1 MKIKKYDRQKG
12 VPSMKESPVSAVF
25 GAGGG
30 SSADTTA
37 LAMRVAMLE
46 STVVKLTNLID
57 QKGEYLRRGGD
68 VTDGTYC
75 FGDVRADSYGTNSL
89 VRIAEDSDREKGFV
103 SIISYD
109 SGTVP
114 FAGQQGDYTMID
126 AEPRVNYKGFAEV
139 RVENAFTIEKAIE
152 GMQVR
157 FRIGY
162 NIPPAH
168 AKDFTIS
175 QVVAYVGRPIE
186 PAVPSPVMEMP
197 GIGGV
202 EPGIG
207 DAEVETMFWT
217 QCDVVGN
224 IAKFNV
230 TSAGENL
237 TFGVKVVVYYT
248 YYTIHQVAS
257 PSINA
262 WCAGTNGD
270 RTFCSTEEKRDA
282 ELNQYGLTV
291 MKKDT
296 EGMEVRCDGIYRTT
310 DGVNWVKVV

>member
-12 VPSMKESPVSAVF
+12 VPSMTDSPVSAVF

-37 LAMRVAMLE
+37 LAMRVSMLE
-46 STVVKLTNLID
+46 STVVKLTNLIA

-75 FGDVRADSYGTNSL
+75 FGDVRADSYCTNSL
-89 VRIAEDSDREKGFV
+89 VRIAEDSDHEKGFV
-103 SIISYD
+103 SINSYD

-114 FAGQQGDYTMID
+114 FAGKQGDYTIID
-126 AEPRVNYKGFAEV
+126 AEPRVNYKGYAEV
-139 RVENAFTIEKAIE
+139 RVENAFAIEKAIE

-162 NIPPAH
+162 NTPSH

-175 QVVAYVGRPIE
+175 QVVAYVGEPIE
-186 PAVPSPVMEMP
+186 PAVPSHVM
-197 GIGGV
+197 GT
-202 EPGIG
+202 PGIG
-207 DAEVETMFWT
+207 DGTGDIEVESMFWT

-224 IAKFNV
+224 IAKFNL

-248 YYTIHQVAS
+248 FYTQSQVTGVT
-257 PSINA
+257 INA

-270 RTFCSTEEKRDA
+270 RTFCTTQDKRDA

-310 DGVNWVKVV
+310 DGVTWVKVV

>member
-12 VPSMKESPVSAVF
+12 VASVKASPVSAVF
-25 GAGGG
+25 ASGGG

-37 LAMRVAMLE
+37 LAMRVSMLE
-46 STVVKLTNLID
+46 STVVKLTNIIS

-68 VTDGTYC
+68 VTDGTYW

-89 VRIAEDSDREKGFV
+89 VRIAEDSDHEKGSV
-103 SIISYD
+103 SITSYD

-114 FAGQQGDYTMID
+114 FAGKQGDYTIID
-126 AEPRVNYKGFAEV
+126 AEPRVSYKGVAEV

-157 FRIGY
+157 FQIGY
-162 NIPPAH
+162 NTPSH
-168 AKDFTIS
+168 ANDFTIA
-175 QVVAYVGRPIE
+175 QVVAYVGMPIQ
-186 PAVPSPVMEMP
+186 PAEPSPVMET
-197 GIGGV
+197 
-202 EPGIG
+202 PGIG
-207 DAEVETMFWT
+207 DIEVESMFWT

-230 TSAGENL
+230 TSDSAGENL
-237 TFGVKVVVYYT
+237 TYGVKVVVYYT
-248 YYTIHQVAS
+248 YYTQSQVTGA
-257 PSINA
+257 SINA

-270 RTFCSTEEKRDA
+270 RTFCTTQEKRDA
-282 ELNQYGLTV
+282 ELNQYGLTI
-291 MKKDT
+291 MKNET
-296 EGMEVRCDGIYRTT
+296 NGMEVRCDGIYRTT

>member
-46 STVVKLTNLID
+46 STVVKLTNLIA

-114 FAGQQGDYTMID
+114 FAGKQGDYTMVD
-126 AEPRVNYKGFAEV
+126 AEPRVNYKGYAEV

-157 FRIGY
+157 FRVGY
-162 NIPPAH
+162 NTPAH
-168 AKDFTIS
+168 EKDFTIS
-175 QVVAYVGRPIE
+175 QVVAYVGEPIE
-186 PAVPSPVMEMP
+186 PAVPSSVMGMP
-197 GIGGV
+197 GIGDV
-202 EPGIG
+202 
-207 DAEVETMFWT
+207 EVESMFWT

-230 TSAGENL
+230 TSAGENM

-248 YYTIHQVAS
+248 FYTQSQVTGAT
-257 PSINA
+257 INA
-262 WCAGTNGD
+262 WCDGTNGD
-270 RTFCSTEEKRDA
+270 RTFCSTEEKREA

-296 EGMEVRCDGIYRTT
+296 EGMEVRFDGIYRTT
-310 DGVNWVKVV
+310 DGVNWIKVV

>member
-12 VPSMKESPVSAVF
+12 VSSTKESPVSAVF

-30 SSADTTA
+30 SSSDTTA

-46 STVVKLTNLID
+46 STVVKLTNLISE
-57 QKGEYLRRGGD
+57 KGEYLRRGGD

-89 VRIAEDSDREKGFV
+89 VSIAEDSDYEKGFV
-103 SIISYD
+103 RITSYD

-126 AEPRVNYKGFAEV
+126 AEPRVNYKGVAEV
-139 RVENAFTIEKAIE
+139 RVENAFTIEQAIE

-162 NIPPAH
+162 NTPAH
-168 AKDFTIS
+168 EKDFTIS
-175 QVVAYVGRPIE
+175 QVVAYVGMPIE
-186 PAVPSPVMEMP
+186 PAVPSPVMET
-197 GIGGV
+197 
-202 EPGIG
+202 PGIG
-207 DAEVETMFWT
+207 DGGIGDVEVESMFWT

-248 YYTIHQVAS
+248 FYTQSQVTGVT
-257 PSINA
+257 INA

-270 RTFCSTEEKRDA
+270 RTFCTTQDKRDT

-310 DGVNWVKVV
+310 DGVNWIKVV

>member
-46 STVVKLTNLID
+46 STVVKLTNLIA

-139 RVENAFTIEKAIE
+139 RVENAFTIVKAIE

-162 NIPPAH
+162 NTPSH

-186 PAVPSPVMEMP
+186 PAVPSPVMET
-197 GIGGV
+197 
-202 EPGIG
+202 PGIG
-207 DAEVETMFWT
+207 DIGDVEVESMFWT

-248 YYTIHQVAS
+248 FYTQSQVTGAT
-257 PSINA
+257 INA

-270 RTFCSTEEKRDA
+270 RTFCSTDEKREA

-310 DGVNWVKVV
+310 DGVTWVKVV

>member
-12 VPSMKESPVSAVF
+12 VASMKESPVSAVF

-46 STVVKLTNLID
+46 STVVKLTNLIA

-68 VTDGTYC
+68 VTDGTYW

-89 VRIAEDSDREKGFV
+89 VRIAEDSDQEKGFV
-103 SIISYD
+103 SITSYD

-114 FAGQQGDYTMID
+114 FAGKQGDYTIID
-126 AEPRVNYKGFAEV
+126 AEPRVNYKGYAEV
-139 RVENAFTIEKAIE
+139 RVENAFVIEKAIE

-162 NIPPAH
+162 NTPSNAN
-168 AKDFTIS
+168 DFTIS
-175 QVVAYVGRPIE
+175 QVVAYVGMPIE
-186 PAVPSPVMEMP
+186 PAVPSRVMETP
-197 GIGGV
+197 GTGDG
-202 EPGIG
+202 GIG
-207 DAEVETMFWT
+207 DVEVESMFWT

-230 TSAGENL
+230 TKAGENL

-248 YYTIHQVAS
+248 FYTQSQVTGAT
-257 PSINA
+257 INA

-310 DGVNWVKVV
+310 DGVTWVKVV

>member
-12 VPSMKESPVSAVF
+12 VASMKESPVSAVF

-46 STVVKLTNLID
+46 STVVKLTNLIA

-68 VTDGTYC
+68 VTDGTYW

-89 VRIAEDSDREKGFV
+89 VRIAEDSDHEKGFV

-114 FAGQQGDYTMID
+114 FAGKQGDYTMVD
-126 AEPRVNYKGFAEV
+126 AEPRVNYKGYAEV

-162 NIPPAH
+162 NTPSH
-168 AKDFTIS
+168 AKNFTIS
-175 QVVAYVGRPIE
+175 QVVAYVGEPIE
-186 PAVPSPVMEMP
+186 PTVPSPVMETP
-197 GIGGV
+197 GIGD
-202 EPGIG
+202 IG
-207 DAEVETMFWT
+207 DAEVESMFWT

-237 TFGVKVVVYYT
+237 TFGVNVVVYYT
-248 YYTIHQVAS
+248 FYTLSQVTGAT
-257 PSINA
+257 INA
-262 WCAGTNGD
+262 WCDGTNGD

-310 DGVNWVKVV
+310 DGVNWIKVV

>member
-12 VPSMKESPVSAVF
+12 VASMKESPVSAVF

-37 LAMRVAMLE
+37 LAMRVSMLE
-46 STVVKLTNLID
+46 STVVKLTNLIA

-68 VTDGTYC
+68 VTDGTYW

-89 VRIAEDSDREKGFV
+89 VRIAEDSDNEKGFV
-103 SIISYD
+103 SINSYD

-114 FAGQQGDYTMID
+114 FAGKQGDYTMID
-126 AEPRVNYKGFAEV
+126 AEPRVNYKGVAEV

-162 NIPPAH
+162 NTPSH

-175 QVVAYVGRPIE
+175 QVVAYVGMPIE

-197 GIGGV
+197 GIGDV
-202 EPGIG
+202 
-207 DAEVETMFWT
+207 EVESMFWT

-230 TSAGENL
+230 SSAGENL

-248 YYTIHQVAS
+248 
-257 PSINA
+257 
-262 WCAGTNGD
+262 
-270 RTFCSTEEKRDA
+270 F
-282 ELNQYGLTV
+282 
-291 MKKDT
+291 
-296 EGMEVRCDGIYRTT
+296 
-310 DGVNWVKVV
+310 

>member
-25 GAGGG
+25 GAVGG
-30 SSADTTA
+30 SSSDTTA

-46 STVVKLTNLID
+46 STVVKLTNLISE
-57 QKGEYLRRGGD
+57 KGEYLRRGGD
-68 VTDGTYC
+68 VTDGTYW

-89 VRIAEDSDREKGFV
+89 VRIAEDSDHEKGFV
-103 SIISYD
+103 SITSYD

-114 FAGQQGDYTMID
+114 FSGKQGDYTMID
-126 AEPRVNYKGFAEV
+126 AEPRVNYKGSAEV
-139 RVENAFTIEKAIE
+139 RVENAFAIEKAIE

-168 AKDFTIS
+168 AKNFTIS
-175 QVVAYVGRPIE
+175 QVVAYVGIPIE
-186 PAVPSPVMEMP
+186 PAVPSPVMET
-197 GIGGV
+197 
-202 EPGIG
+202 PGIG
-207 DAEVETMFWT
+207 DGGIGDVEVESMFWT

-230 TSAGENL
+230 TKAGENL

-248 YYTIHQVAS
+248 YYTRDQVAS
-257 PSINA
+257 ASINA

-270 RTFCSTEEKRDA
+270 RTFCTTQEKRDA
-282 ELNQYGLTV
+282 ELNQYGLTI
-291 MKKDT
+291 MKNET
-296 EGMEVRCDGIYRTT
+296 IGMEVRCDGIYRTT

>member
-12 VPSMKESPVSAVF
+12 VATMKESPVSAVF
-25 GAGGG
+25 GAGVG

-46 STVVKLTNLID
+46 STVVKLTNLISR
-57 QKGEYLRRGGD
+57 KGEYLRRGGD

-75 FGDVRADSYGTNSL
+75 FGDVRAGSYCTNSL
-89 VRIAEDSDREKGFV
+89 VRIAEDSNHEKGFV
-103 SIISYD
+103 SINSYD

-114 FAGQQGDYTMID
+114 FAGKQGDYTMID
-126 AEPRVNYKGFAEV
+126 AEPRVNYKGYAEV

-162 NIPPAH
+162 NTPVL
-168 AKDFTIS
+168 AKDFTIT
-175 QVVAYVGRPIE
+175 QVVAYVGEPIE
-186 PAVPSPVMEMP
+186 PAVPSPVMETP
-197 GIGGV
+197 GID
-202 EPGIG
+202 PGTG
-207 DAEVETMFWT
+207 DVEVESMFWT

-237 TFGVKVVVYYT
+237 TFGVMVVVYYT
-248 YYTIHQVAS
+248 FYTQSQVTGAT
-257 PSINA
+257 INA
-262 WCAGTNGD
+262 WCDGTNGD
-270 RTFCSTEEKRDA
+270 RTFCSTDEKRDA

-310 DGVNWVKVV
+310 DGVNWIKVV

>member
-46 STVVKLTNLID
+46 STVVKLTNLIA

-114 FAGQQGDYTMID
+114 FAGKQGDYTIID

-139 RVENAFTIEKAIE
+139 RVENAFTIVKAIE

-162 NIPPAH
+162 NTPSH

-186 PAVPSPVMEMP
+186 PAVPSPVMET
-197 GIGGV
+197 
-202 EPGIG
+202 PGIG
-207 DAEVETMFWT
+207 DIGDVEVESMFWT

-224 IAKFNV
+224 TAKFNV

-248 YYTIHQVAS
+248 FYTQSQVTGAT
-257 PSINA
+257 INA

-270 RTFCSTEEKRDA
+270 RTFCSTDEKREA

-310 DGVNWVKVV
+310 DGVTWVKVV

>member
-12 VPSMKESPVSAVF
+12 VSSMKESPVSAVF
-25 GAGGG
+25 GSGGG

-37 LAMRVAMLE
+37 LAMRVAMIE
-46 STVVKLTNLID
+46 STVVKLTNLIA

-68 VTDGTYC
+68 VTDGTYW

-89 VRIAEDSDREKGFV
+89 VRIAEDSAHEKGFV
-103 SIISYD
+103 SINSYD

-114 FAGQQGDYTMID
+114 FSGQQGDYTIVD

-162 NIPPAH
+162 NTPVH
-168 AKDFTIS
+168 AKDFTIV
-175 QVVAYVGRPIE
+175 QVVAYVGEPIE
-186 PAVPSPVMEMP
+186 PAVPSPVMET
-197 GIGGV
+197 
-202 EPGIG
+202 PGIG
-207 DAEVETMFWT
+207 DIGDVEVESMFWT

-224 IAKFNV
+224 IAKFNL

-248 YYTIHQVAS
+248 FYTQSQVTGVT
-257 PSINA
+257 INA

-270 RTFCSTEEKRDA
+270 RTFCTTQDKRDA

-310 DGVNWVKVV
+310 DGVNWIKVV

>member
-12 VPSMKESPVSAVF
+12 VASMKASPVSAVF

-30 SSADTTA
+30 SLEDTNA

-46 STVVKLTNLID
+46 STVVKLTNLIS

-68 VTDGTYC
+68 VTDGTYV

-89 VRIAEDSDREKGFV
+89 VRIAEDSDYEKGFV

-114 FAGQQGDYTMID
+114 FAGKQGDYTMID
-126 AEPRVNYKGFAEV
+126 AEPRVNYKGYVEV
-139 RVENAFTIEKAIE
+139 RVENAFTLDKAIE

-162 NIPPAH
+162 NTPSH
-168 AKDFTIS
+168 ANDFTIA
-175 QVVAYVGRPIE
+175 QVVAYVGMPIE
-186 PAVPSPVMEMP
+186 PAVPSPVMET
-197 GIGGV
+197 
-202 EPGIG
+202 PGIG
-207 DAEVETMFWT
+207 DVEVESMFWT

-230 TSAGENL
+230 TSDSAGENM
-237 TFGVKVVVYYT
+237 TFGVKAVVYYT
-248 YYTIHQVAS
+248 YYTQSQVTGA
-257 PSINA
+257 SINA

-270 RTFCSTEEKRDA
+270 RTFCTTQEKRDA
-282 ELNQYGLTV
+282 ELNQYGLTI
-291 MKKDT
+291 MKNET
-296 EGMEVRCDGIYRTT
+296 IGMEVRCDGIYRTT
-310 DGVNWVKVV
+310 DGVTWVKVV

>member
-12 VPSMKESPVSAVF
+12 VSSMKESPVSAVF
-25 GAGGG
+25 GAGGV
-30 SSADTTA
+30 SSSDTTA
-37 LAMRVAMLE
+37 LAMRVSMLE
-46 STVVKLTNLID
+46 STVVKLTNLIS

-75 FGDVRADSYGTNSL
+75 FGDVRADSYCTNSL
-89 VRIAEDSDREKGFV
+89 VRIAEDSAHEKGFV
-103 SIISYD
+103 SINSYD

-114 FAGQQGDYTMID
+114 FSGQQGDYTIVD

-162 NIPPAH
+162 NTPVH
-168 AKDFTIS
+168 AKDFTIV
-175 QVVAYVGRPIE
+175 QVVAYVGEPIE
-186 PAVPSPVMEMP
+186 PAVPSPVMET
-197 GIGGV
+197 
-202 EPGIG
+202 PGIG
-207 DAEVETMFWT
+207 DIGDVEVESMFWT

-224 IAKFNV
+224 IAKFNL

-248 YYTIHQVAS
+248 FYTQSQVTGVT
-257 PSINA
+257 INA

-270 RTFCSTEEKRDA
+270 RTFCTTQDKRDA

-310 DGVNWVKVV
+310 DGVNWIKVV

>member
-12 VPSMKESPVSAVF
+12 VASMKESPGPSVF

-46 STVVKLTNLID
+46 STVVKLTNLIA

-68 VTDGTYC
+68 VTDGTYW

-89 VRIAEDSDREKGFV
+89 VRIAEDSAHEKGFV
-103 SIISYD
+103 SINSYD

-114 FAGQQGDYTMID
+114 FTGKQGDYTMID
-126 AEPRVNYKGFAEV
+126 AEPRVNYKGVAEV

-162 NIPPAH
+162 NTPEH

-186 PAVPSPVMEMP
+186 PAEPLPVMKLP
-197 GIGGV
+197 D
-202 EPGIG
+202 IG
-207 DAEVETMFWT
+207 DVESMFWT

-248 YYTIHQVAS
+248 FYTLSQVTGAT
-257 PSINA
+257 INA

-270 RTFCSTEEKRDA
+270 RTFCTTQEKRDT

-291 MKKDT
+291 MRKDT

-310 DGVNWVKVV
+310 DGVTWVKVV

>member
-126 AEPRVNYKGFAEV
+126 VEPRVNYKGVAEV

-197 GIGGV
+197 GIGDV
-202 EPGIG
+202 
-207 DAEVETMFWT
+207 DAESMFWT

-248 YYTIHQVAS
+248 FYTQSQVTGAT
-257 PSINA
+257 INA

-310 DGVNWVKVV
+310 DGVTWVKVV

>member
-46 STVVKLTNLID
+46 STVVKLTNLIA

-68 VTDGTYC
+68 VTDGTYW

-89 VRIAEDSDREKGFV
+89 VRIAEDSDQEKGFV
-103 SIISYD
+103 SITSYD

-114 FAGQQGDYTMID
+114 FAGKQGDYTIID
-126 AEPRVNYKGFAEV
+126 AEPRVNYKGYAEV
-139 RVENAFTIEKAIE
+139 RVENAFVIEKAIE

-162 NIPPAH
+162 TTPVN

-175 QVVAYVGRPIE
+175 QVVAYVGKPIE
-186 PAVPSPVMEMP
+186 PAVPSRVMETP
-197 GIGGV
+197 GTGDG
-202 EPGIG
+202 GIG
-207 DAEVETMFWT
+207 DVEVESMFWT

-230 TSAGENL
+230 TKAGENL

-248 YYTIHQVAS
+248 FYTQSQVTGAT
-257 PSINA
+257 INA

-270 RTFCSTEEKRDA
+270 RTFCTTQEKRDA

-310 DGVNWVKVV
+310 DGVNWIKVV